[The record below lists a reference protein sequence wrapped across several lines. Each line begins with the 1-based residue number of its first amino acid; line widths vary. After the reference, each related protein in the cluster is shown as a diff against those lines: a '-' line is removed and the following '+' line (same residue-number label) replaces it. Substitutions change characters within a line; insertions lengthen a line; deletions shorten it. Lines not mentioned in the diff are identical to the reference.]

1 VASGVELQKMSAA
14 TFAGKW
20 QLPVALLA
28 QLHN

>member
-14 TFAGKW
+14 TFAAKW
-20 QLPVALLA
+20 LPLVALLA